1 MLSPLKDLLK
11 QRLRRTVPDSLL
23 SQMAF
28 ELRESFKSAVKSR
41 ATAKRY
47 REMDGIRVNV
57 GCGGRPTSGWVN
69 LDMLADPRIDYWD
82 CRKELPFRDGA
93 VAAIYTEHFL
103 EHLEYGDEARK
114 FLQNCRRCLSD
125 TGVLR
130 IVVPDA
136 APYLKLYTNDDWEGL
151 TKLRPLTKDGN
162 YYRDYWLGNLYSTK
176 MELINALF
184 RQNGEHKYAYDA
196 ETLIQLLR
204 SVGFSRVTQMS
215 FGDSLD
221 PAMPPDTPE
230 RQSESLYVEATKT

>member
-11 QRLRRTVPDSLL
+11 RRLQRTFPNRLL
-23 SQMAF
+23 GQMAF
-28 ELRESFKSAVKSR
+28 EVRTSLKSA
-41 ATAKRY
+41 ANDLAGAKRY
-47 REMDGIRVNV
+47 REMDRIRVNV
-57 GCGGRPTSGWVN
+57 GCGGRPTNGWVN
-69 LDMLADPRIDYWD
+69 LDLLADPRIEYWD
-82 CRKELPFRDGA
+82 CRKGLPFRDGS

-103 EHLEYGDEARK
+103 EHLEYRDEARK
-114 FLQNCRRCLSD
+114 FLQNCRTCLSD

-136 APYLKLYTNDDWEGL
+136 ARYLKLFASDDWEGL
-151 TKLRPLTKDGN
+151 AKLRPLTKEGD
-162 YYRDYWLGNLYSTK
+162 YYRDYWLQDLYSTK
-176 MELINALF
+176 MELINAIF

-215 FGDSLD
+215 FGASSD

-230 RQSESLYVEATKT
+230 RQSESLYVEAAKT